1 MKRTLLFCV
10 AAFVVMATAPVFAGG
25 GSESAGGKT
34 EIRWSHWKTLEVGEA
49 TINKMVD
56 GFNKAHPEFTLVSV
70 DGPFN
75 GFYDKL
81 VTQAQARNL
90 PEVVMIQVDWVGA
103 FARDNV
109 IASIDPYVAKE
120 APGFLDQYYDA
131 FKQQVNGKRYSLPV
145 HSGCV
150 AMFYNPDIFK
160 AAGIAGPPKTWDE
173 LIDTAKKVTRA
184 NQYAVTGTLA
194 SEPPTNMTYDIY
206 PLMFQAGAKV
216 VDANNQPA
224 FNSPEGVRAL
234 EFYKQLVQ
242 YSIPGVLQNGEKEK
256 RSNFAGGNVAM
267 MFEGPW
273 GIAIQKG
280 FNKDKEFEVVTLP
293 KSNTTGTIVRGS
305 LLALPAGLSGK
316 KEEGAWLAIKYLTG
330 PEGAEIFCSGSGDLP
345 ANKVAAAKPFITQN
359 KYMKGFL
366 DQMDLPNAQA
376 LPHLPSQ
383 VELNR
388 LLTIEI
394 QNFISGKKNAK
405 QALDDAAAAW
415 AQIINR

>member
-1 MKRTLLFCV
+1 
-10 AAFVVMATAPVFAGG
+10 
-25 GSESAGGKT
+25 
-34 EIRWSHWKTLEVGEA
+34 
-49 TINKMVD
+49 
-56 GFNKAHPEFTLVSV
+56 
-70 DGPFN
+70 
-75 GFYDKL
+75 
-81 VTQAQARNL
+81 
-90 PEVVMIQVDWVGA
+90 
-103 FARDNV
+103 
-109 IASIDPYVAKE
+109 
-120 APGFLDQYYDA
+120 LDQYYDA
-131 FKQQVNGKRYSLPV
+131 FKQQVGGKRYSLPV

-160 AAGIAGPPKTWDE
+160 AAGVSGPPKTWDE
-173 LIDTAKKVTRA
+173 LIDTAKKITKG

-206 PLMFQAGAKV
+206 PLMLQAGAKV

-224 FNSPEGVRAL
+224 FNSPEGVKAL

-256 RSNFAGGNVAM
+256 RANFAGGNIAM

-280 FNKDKEFEVVTLP
+280 FNKDKEFGVVTLP
-293 KSNTTGTIVRGS
+293 KSTATGTIVRGS
-305 LLALPAGLSGK
+305 LLALPASLSGK
-316 KEEGAWLAIKYLTG
+316 KAEGAWLAIKYLTG
-330 PEGAEIFCSGSGDLP
+330 PEGSEIFCSGSGDLP
-345 ANKVAAAKPFITQN
+345 ANKVTAAKPFITQN

-394 QNFISGKKNAK
+394 QNFVSDKKTAK

-415 AQIINR
+415 AQIINRT